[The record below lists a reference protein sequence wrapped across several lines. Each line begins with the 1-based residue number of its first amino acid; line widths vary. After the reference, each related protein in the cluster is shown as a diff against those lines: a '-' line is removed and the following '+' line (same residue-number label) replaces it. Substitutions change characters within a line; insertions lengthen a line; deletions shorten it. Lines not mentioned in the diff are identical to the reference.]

1 MGRWRRRLGAT
12 GAALPLDLSVEASD
26 RPGLLRDVSEVLA
39 KEKINVT
46 GVRSQS
52 VRDGGA
58 HTAYMTFTIEIA
70 EATRLAPALALVRG
84 VAGVR
89 SARRR

>member
-1 MGRWRRRLGAT
+1 MLY
-12 GAALPLDLSVEASD
+12 PVDVSVEASD

-39 KEKINVT
+39 KEKINVI

-52 VRDGGA
+52 VRDGGGDI
-58 HTAYMTFTIEIA
+58 AYMTFTVEVA
-70 EATRLAPALALVRG
+70 DADKLAAALAQVLR